1 MVASNREA
9 SILKTLEYEGGY
21 TNDAADPG
29 GPTNWGITIADAR
42 MYWKKNA
49 TAADVKAMP
58 KSVAVNIYRDK
69 YWAKMGCDDDPP
81 GVDFATFDYGVNSG
95 TGRAIPCRKKNKNDD
110 PVEWAKGICDDR
122 LAFLKRLK
130 TWPVFG
136 RGWGSRVADVRA
148 TAITMAKHPR
158 KSPSAIPPP
167 PDIQVPEP
175 IPAPPSKPLVKSKT
189 FWSSIAA
196 AASTVGGFLTDWR
209 VLALIVV
216 LAALAWIVWERAGKP
231 DIRGLVR

>member
-1 MVASNREA
+1 MVASNRNA
-9 SILKTLEYEGGY
+9 CILKTLEYEGGY

-58 KSVAVNIYRDK
+58 KSVAIDIYRDK

-95 TGRAIPCRKKNKNDD
+95 TGRAIPCRKANKNDD

-136 RGWGSRVADVRA
+136 KGWGRRVADVRA
-148 TAITMAKHPR
+148 TAIVMAKHGQAP
-158 KSPSAIPPP
+158 KVIPFPPP
-167 PDIQVPEP
+167 PDIPAP
-175 IPAPPSKPLVKSKT
+175 KPAPPQAQFSWL
-189 FWSSIAA
+189 
-196 AASTVGGFLTDWR
+196 D
-209 VLALIVV
+209 ALLKLGAI
-216 LAALAWIVWERAGKP
+216 LFRRK
-231 DIRGLVR
+231 

>member
-1 MVASNREA
+1 MVATNREA

-21 TNDAADPG
+21 TNDKNDPG

-58 KSVAVNIYRDK
+58 KMIAVNIYRDK

-95 TGRAIPCRKKNKNDD
+95 TGRAIPCRKANQNDD

-136 RGWGSRVADVRA
+136 KGWGSRVADVRA
-148 TAITMAKHPR
+148 TAITMAKFAQKPT
-158 KSPSAIPPP
+158 PLPPP
-167 PDIQVPEP
+167 PDIP
-175 IPAPPSKPLVKSKT
+175 IPGP
-189 FWSSIAA
+189 
-196 AASTVGGFLTDWR
+196 TVPIPGPWY
-209 VLALIVV
+209 
-216 LAALAWIVWERAGKP
+216 
-231 DIRGLVR
+231 IRLLNAIFGTKG